1 MLVSSVHPVVAL
13 SALFWT
19 ICSLLILVADAIGAQ
34 MVLAYSIVGR
44 VMVLNV
50 VARVSFDFPQ

>member
-34 MVLAYSIVGR
+34 MVLAYSITGL
-44 VMVLNV
+44 VMVL
-50 VARVSFDFPQ
+50 